1 MTLGRLLFLL
11 GLWCLLGWGAPALA
25 IDRPETLIIAPG
37 SPGQPQ
43 DAALVRALTEAIE
56 ARGQRA
62 EVAYLRH
69 QQGQGLPGQQA
80 LALAISASRIVLLH
94 EPALRFYRQQA
105 QALGSRDLVA
115 YGIFG
120 RDQRDWLAARG
131 IALIDLAPVLRR
143 SLAWVMHREAT
154 LPVLWSVGEAQESR
168 LAPYLAEAAEFAGR
182 RLRWE
187 RLSRDPLPRSE
198 RRLASG
204 EVRRDQGFL
213 VAPPTPQARR
223 QAEALRRLGW
233 RLWCLDPAWL
243 PEGCLGGI
251 IADETAVAAQLLDAL
266 DGVSSQDGDR
276 VVAAAAAPRLH
287 YAERSGSGG
296 QDVTLFGLDEA
307 QAERQRRG
315 GWLVAV
321 AVGAGV
327 LALLLLL
334 LAGWAEVRRRQR
346 RRLLQL
352 DERTRLPEWPALEAR
367 MSRYLQQAYPFQ
379 LCWIGFDRLAALEAS
394 GEAEPASRLLPAVA
408 QRLRKLVGS
417 QAYLA
422 RLDEGAFAV
431 MGCFPDEPQARL
443 FMERLQRGLEDS
455 IELGGERQWLL
466 PRLGVA
472 VSEGDSPRALLLAAR
487 NAADQVPDDGAR
499 RPAWFRPGDV
509 DRPSQQ
515 AALLEEFRRG
525 AVPPAEQLRV
535 LVNPLYRLSSRQLAG
550 GTFRLEWQHPRWGRM
565 TPATW
570 RPLARLSQQ
579 ILGLERYL
587 ISVGLRQLSQQALPP
602 GLSWCF
608 PLAAEHLESPMF
620 SDWLEARC
628 EEQGVPPGRIEL
640 CLDGLALPPGE
651 TAWRNLKR
659 LRELGMG
666 LSVEGEAR
674 GPELQALLRLPLSV
688 LRLPGEMIR
697 TLPGDQRALLLLKG
711 IRDTAV
717 MLGVR
722 ILVTELDDEERL
734 SCLRGLGYQW
744 GSGPLLGPP
753 DSLASL
759 LQRQGAGVSDTPP
772 R

>member
-1 MTLGRLLFLL
+1 MRRHLLAWVWLL
-11 GLWCLLGWGAPALA
+11 GVWLGAAPALA
-25 IDRPETLIIAPG
+25 ADRPETLIIAPG

-43 DAALVRALTEAIE
+43 DAALIRALVEALE
-56 ARGQRA
+56 TRGQRA

-69 QQGQGLPGQQA
+69 QEGQGLPGRQA
-80 LALAISASRIVLLH
+80 LALAALAPRIVLLH

-105 QALGSRDLVA
+105 QALGRRELVA

-120 RDQRDWLAARG
+120 REQRDWLAARG

-154 LPVLWSVGEAQESR
+154 LPVIWGAGAAQESR
-168 LAPYLAEAAEFAGR
+168 LAPYLAEGAEFSGR
-182 RLRWE
+182 QVRWE
-187 RLSRDPLPRSE
+187 RLSRDPLPRAE
-198 RRLASG
+198 HRLASG
-204 EVRRDQGFL
+204 DVRRDQGFL

-266 DGVSSQDGDR
+266 DGVSSQDGGGG
-276 VVAAAAAPRLH
+276 VAAAAATPRLH
-287 YAERSGSGG
+287 YAERLGSGG
-296 QDVTLFGLDEA
+296 QDVTRFGLDEA

-334 LAGWAEVRRRQR
+334 LAGWAEMRRRQR
-346 RRLLQL
+346 RRRLSL

-394 GEAEPASRLLPAVA
+394 GEVEPASRLLPAVA
-408 QRLRKLVGS
+408 KRLRTLVGS

-431 MGCFPDEPQARL
+431 MGSFPDESQARL

-455 IELGGERQWLL
+455 IELGGEHHRLL

-472 VSEGDSPRALLLAAR
+472 MSEGDSPRALLLAAR
-487 NAADQVPDDGAR
+487 NAADRVADDGAR
-499 RPAWFRPGDV
+499 RPAWFRPGEL
-509 DRPSQQ
+509 DRASQQ
-515 AALLEEFRRG
+515 AALLEELRRD

-535 LVNPLYRLSSRQLAG
+535 LVTPLYRLSTRQLAG
-550 GTFRLEWQHPRWGRM
+550 GTFQLEWQHPRWGRM
-565 TPATW
+565 APATW
-570 RPLARLSQQ
+570 RPLARFCQQ
-579 ILGLERYL
+579 VLGLERYL
-587 ISVGLRQLSQQALPP
+587 ISVGLRQLSQQALLP
-602 GLSWCF
+602 GVSWCF

-628 EEQGVPPGRIEL
+628 EEQGIPPGRIEL
-640 CLDGLALPPGE
+640 CLDGLVLPPGE
-651 TAWRNLKR
+651 TAWKNLKR
-659 LRELGMG
+659 LRRLGVG
-666 LSVEGEAR
+666 LSVEGET
-674 GPELQALLRLPLSV
+674 GGVELLALLRLPLSV

-722 ILVTELDDEERL
+722 ILVTELDNEERL
-734 SCLRGLGYQW
+734 SSLRGLGYQW

-753 DSLASL
+753 EPLASL
-759 LQRQGAGVSDTPP
+759 LQRQGAGVSDSPP